1 MKQSIGRKI
10 AELRR
15 QKKLTQDDIAAELGV
30 SAQAVSKWEND
41 ISYPDIALLSPLA
54 EVLGVS
60 VDEILN
66 PKKESP
72 AIRLLPEAERKNLDD
87 LIFRI
92 IVNSGDG
99 DKVRVNL
106 PLPLIKVG
114 LEIGL
119 SMPEVNNNPS
129 LKNINFED
137 ILLMVEKGA
146 IGKLVEIESA
156 DGDIV
161 EIVVE

>member
-1 MKQSIGRKI
+1 MNQSIGRKI

-72 AIRLLPEAERKNLDD
+72 TIRLLPEAERKNPDD

-92 IVNSGDG
+92 IVNSGEG